1 MDMTKNGGN
10 SCSHEESLPSNTLHP
25 VAESRY
31 RLSKIQAGRYC
42 LPRIQAATAVMSRFA
57 LNESPQVSLNIN
69 WNASIVFAVFLLVFS
84 ATNHLAEAGGY
95 WRFYISVDGKPAF
108 TGGVGV
114 FGDFSPLDHLESSVK
129 GGVQLGTDS
138 FLDENTSGDI
148 TLTGDVVFRD
158 QQHPPLH
165 MKRLRLIY
173 NQHESDRLDS
183 TFVAGGYYDWRLHPD
198 DASFIVSHY
207 RHEAGVARVM
217 RIGRVIA
224 AIVVVCV
231 VFLGVLL
238 LTRRRTR
245 PS

>member
-84 ATNHLAEAGGY
+84 TTNHLAEAGGY

-129 GGVQLGTDS
+129 
-138 FLDENTSGDI
+138 
-148 TLTGDVVFRD
+148 VVFN
-158 QQHPPLH
+158 LE
-165 MKRLRLIY
+165 LI
-173 NQHESDRLDS
+173 H
-183 TFVAGGYYDWRLHPD
+183 
-198 DASFIVSHY
+198 
-207 RHEAGVARVM
+207 
-217 RIGRVIA
+217 
-224 AIVVVCV
+224 
-231 VFLGVLL
+231 FLM
-238 LTRRRTR
+238 RTR
-245 PS
+245 AATSLSLATLCFVISSILPCT